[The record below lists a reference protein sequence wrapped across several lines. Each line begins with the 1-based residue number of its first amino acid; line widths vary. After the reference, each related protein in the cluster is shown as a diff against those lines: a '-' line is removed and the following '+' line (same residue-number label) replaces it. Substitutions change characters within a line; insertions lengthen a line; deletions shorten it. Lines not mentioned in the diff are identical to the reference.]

1 MDANENEN
9 TELKE
14 LMVMTNNI
22 LLINFFFLIAFMMIK
37 TNIPKY
43 KVLKD
48 KESVEFLFSFVI
60 TLPILFEKDAE
71 KYDKNTEKIIILPSE
86 FILHFV
92 AILIFKT
99 FFYSFSDRKES
110 KLAVGS
116 PPY

>member
-14 LMVMTNNI
+14 LMVITNNI
-22 LLINFFFLIAFMMIK
+22 LLIISFLIAFMMIK

-60 TLPILFEKDAE
+60 TLPILFEKDTE

-116 PPY
+116 PPF